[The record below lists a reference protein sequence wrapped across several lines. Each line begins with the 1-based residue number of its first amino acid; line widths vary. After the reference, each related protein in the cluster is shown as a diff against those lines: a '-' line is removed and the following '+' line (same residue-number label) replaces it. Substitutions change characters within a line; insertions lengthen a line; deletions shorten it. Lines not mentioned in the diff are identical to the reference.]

1 MAMSEENNASLM
13 LMLGK
18 SLLVHDRIESF
29 EEGVEKIRNISA
41 MDLFDVAEEIFDE
54 NKLSFLYFVPKD

>member
-1 MAMSEENNASLM
+1 M

-29 EEGVEKIRNISA
+29 DDVVKKIRSVSSNE
-41 MDLFDVAEEIFDE
+41 LFEIANEIFDE
-54 NKLSFLYFVPKD
+54 NKLSFLYFVPKDLSV